1 MKTDLKRYLAAKSV
15 TALTLILILASCS
28 KTPIVKPSP
37 DVVEIPITVS
47 CFGPEYAPY
56 LKPIVPPWSP
66 DHTNIPYGELKY
78 RYNHLLLMLGES
90 NKDKS
95 AIDYI
100 LNQPAE

>member
-1 MKTDLKRYLAAKSV
+1 MRPNLKRFSAAKSV
-15 TALTLILILASCS
+15 TALILTLILASCS

-56 LKPIVPPWSP
+56 LKPIVPPWSA
-66 DHTNIPYGELKY
+66 DHTDLPYGELKY

-90 NKDKS
+90 NRDKS

-100 LNQPAE
+100 LNQEPE